1 MKIEKLN
8 ENLDHIEIADKTYDV
23 VNHTYATAVRDHKS
37 NVERITKMMKERSK
51 DAVQGERQPK
61 TIKNAMLKRLHLSES
76 IFDNIRPLGKQKVHE
91 AKERI
96 WTYDT
101 EDGEEWYDMA
111 SFIEDHLS
119 RSDITRPDEQVLN
132 RIARISDT
140 QGVSYKNLGRDKN
153 DWVTARVPLGKY
165 SEDTDEIEIS
175 DSEETQANA
184 KARADKVIEA
194 AHKIAEMYKLGF
206 DANKNADEKFYEFK
220 IEVPKDSIGQ
230 VYCIGDW
237 FEENGLDLDMALTP
251 AYQKRL
257 AKREQLFANPDKNE
271 KFIGKAKNEA
281 LKENREDFWLIET
294 SEGIYKV
301 NGKTALF
308 DTQAD
313 ADNFIDSND
322 LEGAVVMFAD
332 EDDIK
337 SGHKMNE
344 SLTEDLKYGQT
355 KYEELVGKIREYWD
369 APAIDN
375 LCDLM
380 KDIDEQAAYDLIY
393 KCAEFLEEHADEAI
407 EDSQKYPIEKPKAKD
422 STFVSAK
429 DKQPKKYLLTEK
441 DKVDESVIMNEEAKI
456 ITSLEDYVPWG
467 GAADTWDR
475 ISDEDKIEELDNLL
489 ENAYPEGISLTD
501 LNDLLWFEQDWVFEE
516 LGIVEDEDDED

>member
-8 ENLDHIEIADKTYDV
+8 ENLDHIEMADKTYDV

-61 TIKNAMLKRLHLSES
+61 TIKNAMLKRMHLSES
-76 IFDNIRPLGKQKVHE
+76 IFDNTHPLGKQKVHE

-101 EDGEEWYDMA
+101 KDGEEWYDMA

-140 QGVSYKNLGRDKN
+140 HGVSYKNLGRDNN
-153 DWVTARVPLGKY
+153 DWVTATVPLGKY

-175 DSEETQANA
+175 DSEETRANA
-184 KARADKVIEA
+184 KVRADKVIEA
-194 AHKIAEMYKLGF
+194 ARKIAEMYKLGF

-220 IEVPKDSIGQ
+220 IEVPTDSIGQ

-271 KFIGKAKNEA
+271 EFLGEAK
-281 LKENREDFWLIET
+281 
-294 SEGIYKV
+294 
-301 NGKTALF
+301 
-308 DTQAD
+308 
-313 ADNFIDSND
+313 
-322 LEGAVVMFAD
+322 
-332 EDDIK
+332 
-337 SGHKMNE
+337 NE

-375 LCDLM
+375 LCELM
-380 KDIDEQAAYDLIY
+380 KDIDEQAAYDLVY

-429 DKQPKKYLLTEK
+429 DKQPKKDLLTEK
-441 DKVDESVIMNEEAKI
+441 DKVDESVVMNEEAKI
-456 ITSLEDYVPWG
+456 ISDLWSFEPWSGAEETLDKIKDANLMDELDSLLEDM
-467 GAADTWDR
+467 
-475 ISDEDKIEELDNLL
+475 
-489 ENAYPEGISLTD
+489 YPDGITETE
-501 LNDLLWFEQDWVFEE
+501 LNDLLRFDDEWILET
-516 LGIVEDEDDED
+516 LGIAESEEEN